1 MAEPRSLPVD
11 FLCPSEGCKYA
22 AKDLSFL
29 QVHLHSKNRMC
40 KEDWMWPTKA
50 KLLDSSYVATL
61 RANNA
66 YKV

>member
-1 MAEPRSLPVD
+1 MAD
-11 FLCPSEGCKYA
+11 FLCPSEGCKYL

-29 QVHLHSKNRMC
+29 QVHLHYNHRIG
-40 KEDWMWPTKA
+40 EGDWMWPTMA
-50 KLLDSSYVATL
+50 KVLDSSYIATL

>member
-11 FLCPSEGCKYA
+11 FLCPYKGCKYL

-29 QVHLHSKNRMC
+29 QVHLHYTRKLH
-40 KEDWMWPTKA
+40 EHDWMWPTMA
-50 KLLDSSYVATL
+50 KVKDGSYVATL
-61 RANNA
+61 RAKNA